1 MKEPGRSH
9 IPPEKSS
16 REMPCVSRTSELCL
30 DLSRYSRVLCP
41 SAIEFNS
48 CMLDLLKLL
57 HRPSLVRRRNERTDQ
72 RTHAAGRT
80 ERVLR
85 AGEINYRSSIS
96 CCYSACHWNMKPPL
110 VLGGGG
116 LKNVDAVRHR
126 TGRRFRDT
134 QKMSSSV
141 SGQPILFSIRSVWLM
156 IGFGNHGL
164 YCVFFGLRR

>member
-1 MKEPGRSH
+1 
-9 IPPEKSS
+9 
-16 REMPCVSRTSELCL
+16 MPCVSRTSELCL

-57 HRPSLVRRRNERTDQ
+57 HRQSLARKRNERK

-96 CCYSACHWNMKPPL
+96 CCYSACHWNTKPPL

-116 LKNVDAVRHR
+116 LKNDYAVRHR
-126 TGRRFRDT
+126 TGHRFRDT

-141 SGQPILFSIRSVWLM
+141 SGHPFLSSMRGRGAQSKVTIHKAVEKVGANWRA
-156 IGFGNHGL
+156 H
-164 YCVFFGLRR
+164 